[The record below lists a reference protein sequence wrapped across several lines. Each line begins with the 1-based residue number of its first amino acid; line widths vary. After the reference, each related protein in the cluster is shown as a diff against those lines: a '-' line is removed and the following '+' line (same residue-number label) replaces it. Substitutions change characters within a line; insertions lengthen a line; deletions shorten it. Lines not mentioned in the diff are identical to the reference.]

1 MTDTLKNTVPNKDDI
16 NEHISDVT
24 DTLKNTVPN
33 KDDINGH
40 ISDVTK
46 SIKDSL
52 PNMNTLIKNYMN
64 DLSENIKQQ
73 VSNALNIIPSLKEQN
88 LLNTDK
94 LISKDNKINLA
105 EKINI
110 FGIDISSFTAENIN
124 NLVGVVK
131 KFVKTNIEPL
141 DLKNVGYILDTVF
154 KKFLCDIAK
163 NIDVVDIF
171 KCIKPDLME
180 FYTEL
185 IDVGHEVI
193 KKSGPKFNDVM
204 YTLLDSFTGLI
215 STTSHRLVNLLWL
228 LIKDI
233 IGAIPVAGQVFDTVN
248 IISKTVVMVAEI
260 VSKVIH
266 GIKCSIETYEFIS
279 CTIYDNLVS
288 INKIKD
294 IVFKIIFKL
303 FSKYQ
308 SILDPLMG
316 LGEDTDF
323 SNPLGINSDID
334 DKINEISNN
343 SINNFNKTKT
353 ITKNTKKNY

>member
-1 MTDTLKNTVPNKDDI
+1 M
-16 NEHISDVT
+16 
-24 DTLKNTVPN
+24 
-33 KDDINGH
+33 G
-40 ISDVTK
+40 
-46 SIKDSL
+46 
-52 PNMNTLIKNYMN
+52 
-64 DLSENIKQQ
+64 
-73 VSNALNIIPSLKEQN
+73 
-88 LLNTDK
+88 
-94 LISKDNKINLA
+94 
-105 EKINI
+105 NI

-124 NLVGVVK
+124 NLVSVV
-131 KFVKTNIEPL
+131 
-141 DLKNVGYILDTVF
+141 

-193 KKSGPKFNDVM
+193 KKSGPKFNEVM

-215 STTSHRLVNLLWL
+215 STTSHRLVNLIWL

-233 IGAIPVAGQVFDTVN
+233 IGAIPVAGQIFDTVN

-308 SILDPLMG
+308 SILEPLMG
-316 LGEDTDF
+316 LGGDMDI
-323 SNPLGINSDID
+323 SNQFDMN
-334 DKINEISNN
+334 DKINEISNE
-343 SINNFNKTKT
+343 SIDSLKKTK
-353 ITKNTKKNY
+353 TKNTKKTVKNIQNKGKG